1 MTMGMPP
8 PPGPGAMA
16 PPPLLGSVS
25 SSAERLE
32 RGDRDW
38 DRDRHAHDRDRP
50 APGSVGLP
58 PMPPP
63 LPPMPAGMVANPMA
77 PPTSSASSNGYPSSG
92 ANGALPPPSSA
103 RSSRSSS
110 RSRRRALNDVPAPVS
125 SERGQGPMDDDRFTD
140 RDMEY
145 TEDESLGGPVHL
157 DVNLASVG
165 RTRRSGSSRA
175 AAAPPTSAYETR
187 GHSRRESM
195 GSASRRS
202 ESRTPTMAPAHTSD
216 RAYESGGIV
225 VAEGGSEVPIPVNG
239 TSNGDLDEM
248 NVTSTVNGRRTPRSR
263 DENADIEA
271 EGEEA
276 VRSQTP
282 TSVTAPAPVPVVGTG
297 GADLDIVMSEDDEDD
312 GREAPV
318 STAGG
323 AAGMDV
329 DAEDHASSSGGHE

>member
-1 MTMGMPP
+1 
-8 PPGPGAMA
+8 
-16 PPPLLGSVS
+16 
-25 SSAERLE
+25 
-32 RGDRDW
+32 
-38 DRDRHAHDRDRP
+38 
-50 APGSVGLP
+50 
-58 PMPPP
+58 
-63 LPPMPAGMVANPMA
+63 
-77 PPTSSASSNGYPSSG
+77 
-92 ANGALPPPSSA
+92 
-103 RSSRSSS
+103 
-110 RSRRRALNDVPAPVS
+110 
-125 SERGQGPMDDDRFTD
+125 
-140 RDMEY
+140 
-145 TEDESLGGPVHL
+145 
-157 DVNLASVG
+157 
-165 RTRRSGSSRA
+165 
-175 AAAPPTSAYETR
+175 
-187 GHSRRESM
+187 M

-216 RAYESGGIV
+216 RTYESGGIV
-225 VAEGGSEVPIPVNG
+225 VAEGGSEVPITVNG

-263 DENADIEA
+263 DENADIVA